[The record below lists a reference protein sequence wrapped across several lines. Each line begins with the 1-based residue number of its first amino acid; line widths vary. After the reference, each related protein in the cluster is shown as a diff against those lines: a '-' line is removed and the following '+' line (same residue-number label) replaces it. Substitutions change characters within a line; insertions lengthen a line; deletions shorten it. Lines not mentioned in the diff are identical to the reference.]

1 MRVKLHFDTREERCV
16 RTARTRGMMVGLVG
30 GLVGTIVMDLFG
42 GVLFVV
48 IGGPASPSWSSAM
61 PQRLPGY
68 AWRIYSATLNVL
80 R

>member
-1 MRVKLHFDTREERCV
+1 MRAKLHVDRHRERPV

-61 PQRLPGY
+61 PRPLSTY
-68 AWRIYSATLNVL
+68 REI